1 MAGMTTFYVNLPL
14 YGFKHTSF
22 KTLNTDKYSFAF
34 INQSVCKYRL
44 LNKLKNLINCFNK
57 LSQFSSIS
65 I

>member
-14 YGFKHTSF
+14 YGFKHT
-22 KTLNTDKYSFAF
+22 TLNTDKYSFAF